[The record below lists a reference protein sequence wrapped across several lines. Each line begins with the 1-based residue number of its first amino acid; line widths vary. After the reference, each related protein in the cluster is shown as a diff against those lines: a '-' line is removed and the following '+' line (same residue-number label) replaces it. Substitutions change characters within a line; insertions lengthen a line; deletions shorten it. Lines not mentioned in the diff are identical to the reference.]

1 MININFNL
9 DFKFIMLQQFLL
21 TLQLQVTG
29 LHKLT
34 VKRTQNIHLHREYVV
49 KIFEQRS
56 AVPSS

>member
-21 TLQLQVTG
+21 TLQLQVNG
-29 LHKLT
+29 LHILT

>member
-1 MININFNL
+1 MS
-9 DFKFIMLQQFLL
+9 QQFLL
-21 TLQLQVTG
+21 TLQLQVNG
-29 LHKLT
+29 LNKLT

>member
-21 TLQLQVTG
+21 TLQLQENG

-49 KIFEQRS
+49 KIFE
-56 AVPSS
+56 

>member
-21 TLQLQVTG
+21 TLQLQENG

-56 AVPSS
+56 AVPS